1 MERQEDIDRA
11 LEKHKE
17 TMGRRY
23 VEVFESRQ
31 SVMDKI
37 KKTTDRDRSPGA
49 GRRGPRSGG
58 SSQFCVKLRGLPWS
72 ATKVP
77 LYHCNIS
84 LYHVFRTTSRTF

>member
-1 MERQEDIDRA
+1 MERQEDVDRA

-17 TMGRRY
+17 TMGKRY

-31 SVMDKI
+31 SVMDKV
-37 KKTTDRDRSPGA
+37 KKTTDRDRSPGG

-72 ATKVP
+72 ATKVH
-77 LYHCNIS
+77 LALCYSVADH
-84 LYHVFRTTSRTF
+84 